1 MFLVSVF
8 PYIVPFLAM
17 IYPIA
22 VTFGALR
29 NAPKDPEEAAYDPEG
44 ELRKDELRN
53 GRKIELVK
61 SAKNLN
67 YLNYVNFSSWF

>member
-1 MFLVSVF
+1 MFLVSVL

-22 VTFGALR
+22 VTFRALR
-29 NAPKDPEEAAYDPEG
+29 NAPKDPEDAVYDREG
-44 ELRKDELRN
+44 EMRKDELRN

-61 SAKNLN
+61 SANNLKF
-67 YLNYVNFSSWF
+67 LNCVNFSCWF